1 MNNRRHQT
9 LISIFCAV
17 VPVSLALPYALA
29 QAPSEKLHVAYT
41 VIAPAQAS
49 VWTGKEMG

>member
-1 MNNRRHQT
+1 MGNRWFQT

-17 VPVSLALPYALA
+17 VPVSLTQPYASA
-29 QAPSEKLHVAYT
+29 QGPSEKLRVDYT
-41 VIAPAQAS
+41 VIAPTQAN